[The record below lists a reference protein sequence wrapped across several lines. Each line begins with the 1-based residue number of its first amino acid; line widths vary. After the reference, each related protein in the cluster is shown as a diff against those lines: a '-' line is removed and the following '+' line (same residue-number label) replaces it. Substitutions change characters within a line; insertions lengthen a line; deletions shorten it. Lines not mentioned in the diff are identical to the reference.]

1 MKNQLIM
8 LAACA
13 SLAITACKKESNLDL
28 NANKNTAAADISI
41 TGKTK
46 VVIDAAITVSDTLT
60 ADKVYELVGQIV
72 VKNDAIL
79 TIEPGTII
87 YGRASTGQSATGA
100 PGALIIAQ
108 GSKLIAVG
116 TETNPIVF
124 TSYRK
129 VDNDAT
135 TAPIAGDFGGVVLL
149 GKASTNLSAS
159 ATIEGVAA
167 SLASDCSYGGPAF
180 TNDNDNSGTLQYV
193 RIEYAGFAIAA
204 NQEING
210 LTCGGVG
217 SGTTIDH
224 IEVYYGKDDAF
235 EFFGGTVNASYL
247 LAYAQEDD
255 GLDFDN
261 GYRGTINYAVIISD
275 LAGSHTANDSNA
287 IECDNNSTGTA
298 TVITTKP
305 VLNHITVVGAKVPA
319 SWNTT
324 TVANGALLYGARFR
338 RMTKFDMQ
346 NSVIIGYPNAL
357 RVEGGAGRY
366 LVGIDSTRTQTVRGE
381 TVTVAVTGK
390 YKTGSRTSVF
400 ANNYVSSFQDAL
412 SYAVGIADYTGG
424 GVYNSGDKTYTY
436 SGTVYSPLAAT
447 IVANAGVTML
457 TSMKNIV
464 NPTNT
469 SNSNYNETLAKYAY
483 VQPFVNA
490 TGAVNLTPVKGA
502 SAIGGTMGH
511 LAATKGLDGISV
523 KPTWG
528 KNWTAGVYG
537 F

>member
-13 SLAITACKKESNLDL
+13 SLAITACKKDASLDL

-41 TGKTK
+41 YGKTK
-46 VVIDAAITVSDTLT
+46 VTIDAAITVSDTLT

-72 VKNDAIL
+72 VKNNATL
-79 TIEPGTII
+79 TIEPGTVI
-87 YGRASTGQSATGA
+87 YGRASTSQTAAGA

-108 GSKLIAVG
+108 GSKLIAIG
-116 TETNPIVF
+116 TESNPIVF

-135 TAPIAGDFGGVVLL
+135 TAPISGDFGGVVLL
-149 GKASTNLSAS
+149 GKASTNLTAT

-167 SLASDCSYGGPAF
+167 SLASDCSYGGPLF
-180 TNDNDNSGTLQYV
+180 TDNTDNSGTLQYV
-193 RIEYAGFAIAA
+193 RIEYAGFAIAS
-204 NQEING
+204 NEEING

-261 GYRGTINYAVIISD
+261 GYTGTINYAVIISD
-275 LAGSHTANDSNA
+275 LAGSHTSGDSNA
-287 IECDNNSTGTA
+287 IECDNNKLGTTTA
-298 TVITTKP
+298 LITKP
-305 VLNHITVVGAKVPA
+305 VLNHITIVGAKVSG

-324 TVANGALLYGARFR
+324 TVSNGALLYGARFR
-338 RMTKFDMQ
+338 RASTFDMQ
-346 NSVIIGYPNAL
+346 NSIIIGYPKAL
-357 RVEGGAGRY
+357 SLEGGAAESLLGQGA
-366 LVGIDSTRTQTVRGE
+366 LVRTAGPIVKKVQTYTFAYNRTSGV
-381 TVTVAVTGK
+381 V
-390 YKTGSRTSVF
+390 STSVF
-400 ANNYVSSFQDAL
+400 KNNYVTSFSNLQNTVAAGNTVA
-412 SYAVGIADYTGG
+412 S
-424 GVYNSGDKTYTY
+424 NY
-436 SGTVYSPLAAT
+436 SGITDLFTEGYGVAQFYTSATDFLCTVNDL
-447 IVANAGVTML
+447 
-457 TSMKNIV
+457 
-464 NPTNT
+464 NT
-469 SNSNYNETLAKYAY
+469 TNSNLNTANLNKAVF

-490 TGAVNLTPVKGA
+490 TGAVNLNFAKGGAIAA
-502 SAIGGTMGH
+502 SKGQGH
-511 LAATKGLDGISV
+511 LGLTNLV